1 MSDHPAIREFIQG
14 TIRAEKARQGITFTE
29 LSSALLALGI
39 DQTSTNLSTKVGR
52 GNMSA
57 QLFLAIMKVLNQQEL
72 SLDTLQIA
80 KTRKTRA
87 AAPIKAELPVKTRA
101 GKGKSIMVGKSA
113 VMAKKATAKR
123 ARLARA

>member
-29 LSSALLALGI
+29 LSSALMALGI

-72 SLDTLQIA
+72 SLDVLQLSKPRKA
-80 KTRKTRA
+80 KAVSPVK
-87 AAPIKAELPVKTRA
+87 AAPSKAKVVP
-101 GKGKSIMVGKSA
+101 
-113 VMAKKATAKR
+113 AKKAAPVKKPVAKQK
-123 ARLARA
+123 RLARA